1 MKTGND
7 IDQYIAGFP
16 EETQALL
23 QQIRA
28 AIRKIAPA
36 AEEKIS
42 YGIPTFA
49 LNGNLVHFAGYKHH
63 IGFYPAPSGIKAFEK
78 ELSVYKN
85 SKGAVQFP
93 LDQPLPISLIN
104 KIVKFRVKES
114 QEKNTSRHTSAPGEL
129 FASLAAPARRAL
141 ESKGIRTVQQLSKF
155 SEADILALHGM
166 GKSSL
171 PKLRN
176 ALKEKGLSFK
186 GE

>member
-1 MKTGND
+1 MKTVSD

-16 EETQALL
+16 EETQVLL
-23 QQIRA
+23 QQVRA
-28 AIRKIAPA
+28 AIRKIVPEAG
-36 AEEKIS
+36 EKMS
-42 YGIPTFA
+42 YGIPTFT

-63 IGFYPAPSGIKAFEK
+63 IGFYPGASGIKAFEK

-93 LDQPLPISLIN
+93 LDQPLPISIIN

-114 QEKNTSRHTSAPGEL
+114 QEKNASRHIAAPGDL
-129 FASLAAPARRAL
+129 FASLSAPARRAL
-141 ESKGIRTVQQLSKF
+141 ENKGITTVQRLSKF
-155 SEADILALHGM
+155 SEAEILALHGM
-166 GKSSL
+166 GRSSL

-186 GE
+186 AE